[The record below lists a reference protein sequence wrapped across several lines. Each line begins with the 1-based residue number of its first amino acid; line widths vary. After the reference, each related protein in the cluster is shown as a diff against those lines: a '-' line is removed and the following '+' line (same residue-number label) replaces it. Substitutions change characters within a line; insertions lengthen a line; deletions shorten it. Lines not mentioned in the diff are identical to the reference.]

1 MKDSNNKNLSAVII
15 YGPPGAG
22 KGTQAQLLA
31 DRFNLIHF
39 DTGKYGE
46 QVIYNPSLRNDSLIQ
61 RQRKLF
67 ETGFLFDPAW
77 TLNLIYEKIQK
88 LFKAGFSAV
97 ITGSPRTLFEAKGD
111 KKQEGLLKL
120 LEELYGKKNIL
131 AFRLMVSPQTSIL
144 RNSRR
149 LVCPF
154 CGAMPIKFK
163 KPNCPICGG
172 KLRHRVLD
180 KPEIIKVRLKE
191 YQGRTEPIFKLM
203 KSRGY
208 NFFDINGEPLP
219 FEVFKQIEKKYL
231 QYLRKTCSL

>member
-1 MKDSNNKNLSAVII
+1 MKDSNKKNLSAVII

-46 QVIYNPSLRNDSLIQ
+46 QIIYDPLLNKYPIIKK
-61 RQRKLF
+61 QRKLF

-77 TLNLIYEKIQK
+77 TLKIVYEKIQK
-88 LFKAGFSAV
+88 LFKAGFSVV
-97 ITGSPRTLFEAKGD
+97 ITGSPRTFLEAKGD

-131 AFRLMVSPQTSIL
+131 AFCLVVSPETSIL
-144 RNSRR
+144 RNSHR

-154 CGAMPIKFK
+154 CGAMPIKFR

-172 KLRHRVLD
+172 KLKHRVLD

-203 KSRGY
+203 ESRGY
-208 NFFDINGEPLP
+208 KIIDINGEPLP
-219 FEVFKQIEKKYL
+219 FEVFKQIEVKYL
-231 QYLRKTCSL
+231 QYLKRRN

>member
-1 MKDSNNKNLSAVII
+1 MKYTKTLSAVII

-39 DTGKYGE
+39 DTGKYVE
-46 QVIYNPSLRNDSLIQ
+46 QIIHNPSLNNDPVIKKQ
-61 RQRKLF
+61 KKLF
-67 ETGFLFDPAW
+67 ETGFLAEPSW
-77 TLNLIYEKIQK
+77 ILKILHKKAQD
-88 LFKAGFSAV
+88 LFKAGLSVVF
-97 ITGSPRTLFEAKGD
+97 TGSPRTLFEAKGD

-131 AFRLMVSPQTSIL
+131 TFRLIVSPQTSIL
-144 RNSRR
+144 RNSHR
-149 LVCPF
+149 LVCLF
-154 CGAMPIKFK
+154 CGAMPIKFR

-172 KLRHRVLD
+172 KLKHRVLD

-208 NFFDINGEPLP
+208 KFFDINGEPLP

-231 QYLRKTCSL
+231 LYLKHKT